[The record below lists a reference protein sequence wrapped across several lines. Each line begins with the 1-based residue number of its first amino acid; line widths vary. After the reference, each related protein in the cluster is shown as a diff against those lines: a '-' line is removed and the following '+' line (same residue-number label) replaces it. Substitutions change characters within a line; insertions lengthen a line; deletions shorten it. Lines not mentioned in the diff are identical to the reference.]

1 MQHFENYC
9 IYDFELEIWVQTKSL
24 FENQFDPGPIKEKF
38 WVQFFFFLQS
48 HYNVSKSFEQ
58 LWGVFNFRFLE
69 LTSRDYT
76 FFIKIHFWPLPRKL
90 FKLF

>member
-38 WVQFFFFLQS
+38 WVQFFFFYSLITMFRKVLS
-48 HYNVSKSFEQ
+48 SSEAF
-58 LWGVFNFRFLE
+58 LTFVF
-69 LTSRDYT
+69 
-76 FFIKIHFWPLPRKL
+76 
-90 FKLF
+90 